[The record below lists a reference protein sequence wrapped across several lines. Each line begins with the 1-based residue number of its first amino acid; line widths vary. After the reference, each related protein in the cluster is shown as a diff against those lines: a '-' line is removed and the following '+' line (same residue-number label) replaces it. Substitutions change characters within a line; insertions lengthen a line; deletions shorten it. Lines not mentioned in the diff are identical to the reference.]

1 MQIRPRPKKN
11 PAQFSSTVH
20 PVLQNIFA
28 ARGIQQDAELRLTL
42 ADLLSPHAMLNMP
55 QATAVLWQ
63 ALCKQQHILIVADFD
78 ADGATSC
85 ALAVLCLR
93 AMGFASVRYLV
104 PNRFEYGYGLT
115 PEIVEVAR
123 VFNPDLII
131 TVDNGIAS
139 HAGIKLARSLGIEV
153 LVTDHHLPAA
163 SLPDASCILNPNQPA
178 CPFPSK
184 AIAGV
189 GVVFYLMS
197 AL

>member
-55 QATAVLWQ
+55 QATAVLWR

-93 AMGFASVRYLV
+93 AMGVASGCYMVAQ
-104 PNRFEYGYGLT
+104 RF
-115 PEIVEVAR
+115 
-123 VFNPDLII
+123 
-131 TVDNGIAS
+131 
-139 HAGIKLARSLGIEV
+139 
-153 LVTDHHLPAA
+153 
-163 SLPDASCILNPNQPA
+163 
-178 CPFPSK
+178 
-184 AIAGV
+184 GV
-189 GVVFYLMS
+189 GYCVTSDSV
-197 AL
+197 